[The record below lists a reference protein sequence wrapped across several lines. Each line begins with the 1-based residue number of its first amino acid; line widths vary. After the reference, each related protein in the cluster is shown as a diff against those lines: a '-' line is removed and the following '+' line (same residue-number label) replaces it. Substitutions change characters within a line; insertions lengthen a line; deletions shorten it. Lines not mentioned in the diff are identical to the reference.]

1 MQLGVTREPSPWN
14 TPKPHIEGLGTEE
27 GKEGKERNSMN

>member
-1 MQLGVTREPSPWN
+1 MMQLGVTLEPSPWN

-27 GKEGKERNSMN
+27 GNERNSMN